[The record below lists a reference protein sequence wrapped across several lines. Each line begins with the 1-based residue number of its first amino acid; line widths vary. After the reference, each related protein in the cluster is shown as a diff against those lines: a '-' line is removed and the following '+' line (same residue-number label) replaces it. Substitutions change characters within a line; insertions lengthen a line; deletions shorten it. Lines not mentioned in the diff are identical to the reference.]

1 MTFDPNDPSTDRRS
15 LSRRGG
21 ERRSGIDRRTVH
33 AESHPPISDPSH
45 PDHGEWQHEFVD
57 APAPDDVAAITAA
70 TQKARD
76 DEEAAR
82 IAAAEASAANAAEQ
96 AAAAQEPVEPAPV
109 EPAPVEPAPV
119 EPAKSAAT
127 ADASTSPGAAETYV
141 SLTAPATPEQAP
153 VEPAQ

>member
-21 ERRSGIDRRTVH
+21 ERRSGIDRRRVY

-57 APAPDDVAAITAA
+57 APTPDDVAALTAA
-70 TQKARD
+70 AQKARD

-82 IAAAEASAANAAEQ
+82 IAAAEASAANTVEQ
-96 AAAAQEPVEPAPV
+96 AAAAETPVEPVVSGLVPAEPYVSLTAPVTPEPAPV
-109 EPAPVEPAPV
+109 APVEP
-119 EPAKSAAT
+119 S
-127 ADASTSPGAAETYV
+127 
-141 SLTAPATPEQAP
+141 APATPEQAP